1 MSTEIQKEIPL
12 EIAHVLLI
20 DVVGYSRL
28 LVNEQIELL
37 QDLNQ
42 IVRNTECF
50 RAAETTGKLI
60 RVPRGDG
67 MALLF
72 FQSPEEPVRCALEI
86 SRTLQEHPHIQ
97 LRMGVHSGP
106 VNQVTDVNE
115 KTNIAGPGINVAQR
129 VMDCGDAG
137 HILWSGHIAEDLT
150 QYRDWQPYL
159 HDLGECEVKRGLR
172 LHLVNLYKD
181 NLGNPHVPD
190 KLKRRR
196 WKQASGVSV
205 RPVITPRWSKY
216 VLTAV
221 LLLSAVALAISF
233 SVFYRRGSPAVARS
247 SSGAAD
253 GGLPIPEK
261 SIAVLPF
268 EKRSRDKA
276 NAYCAEGIQDE
287 ILTRLSKIADLKVIS
302 RTSTQHYKSAPDNLS
317 EIGKQLGVAHIVE
330 GSVQKSGDAV
340 RVNVQL
346 IKAANDSHLWA
357 DTYDRR
363 LTDIFSVESEV
374 AKAIADQLRA
384 KLSGREEQEIAA
396 RPTDN
401 PEAHDAYLRGLAYT
415 LKTLP
420 TSANVL
426 GAQKYLREAVRL
438 DPKFA
443 LGWALLSYVDAR
455 GYITQSVQPT
465 VALREEARQAA
476 ETALTLQPN
485 LGEAVVAK
493 GAYHYWILND
503 YDTAV
508 RYFEQARRLLPS
520 SSRIPELLADVARR
534 GGQWDRSKA
543 YFNEAERLDSHN
555 VNILTQQATTDVA
568 LRRFPEALRKLH
580 QVLDITPGD
589 IDTLVTM
596 ATIAQAEGA

>member
-1 MSTEIQKEIPL
+1 MSADVKPDLEL
-12 EIAHVLLI
+12 EIAHLLLI

-37 QDLNQ
+37 QELNQ

-60 RVPRGDG
+60 RVPSGDG

-72 FQSPEEPVRCALEI
+72 FHSPEEPVRCALEI

-106 VNQVTDVNE
+106 VNQVTDVND
-115 KTNIAGPGINVAQR
+115 KTNVAGAGINVAQR

-137 HILWSGHIAEDLT
+137 HILLSGHIAEDLT
-150 QYRDWQPYL
+150 QYRHWQPYL
-159 HDLGECEVKRGLR
+159 H
-172 LHLVNLYKD
+172 
-181 NLGNPHVPD
+181 NLGDPHLPD

-196 WKQASGVSV
+196 RWKQTSGVSV
-205 RPVITPRWSKY
+205 RPVIAPRWPNY

-247 SSGAAD
+247 SSGKAAD
-253 GGLPIPEK
+253 VGLPIAEK

-268 EKRSRDKA
+268 ENRSEDKA
-276 NAYCAEGIQDE
+276 NAYFAEGIQDE

-302 RTSTQHYKSAPDNLS
+302 RTSTQQYKSAPENLP
-317 EIGKQLGVAHIVE
+317 EIAKQLGVAHILE

-346 IKAANDSHLWA
+346 IKAANDSSLWA
-357 DTYDRR
+357 DTFDRK

-384 KLSGREEQEIAA
+384 KLTGQEEQVIAA
-396 RPTDN
+396 KPTDN
-401 PEAHDAYLRGLAYT
+401 PQAYDAYLRGLVYS
-415 LKTLP
+415 LKPAITAAA
-420 TSANVL
+420 TL

-443 LGWALLSYVDAR
+443 LAWARLSYVDAV
-455 GYITQSVQPT
+455 GYLSLKLQPT
-465 VALREEARQAA
+465 LALREEARQAA

-493 GAYHYWILND
+493 GQYHYACLKD

-508 RYFEQARRLLPS
+508 RYFEQARQLLPN
-520 SSRIPELLADVARR
+520 SSRIPNAD
-534 GGQWDRSKA
+534 
-543 YFNEAERLDSHN
+543 
-555 VNILTQQATTDVA
+555 
-568 LRRFPEALRKLH
+568 
-580 QVLDITPGD
+580 
-589 IDTLVTM
+589 DT
-596 ATIAQAEGA
+596 A